1 MLGAA
6 DMKKL
11 FSLEILDKDGKNK
24 LLYLNIL

>member
-11 FSLEILDKDGKNK
+11 FSLEILHKDGKNK